1 MHVQGNRGVIH
12 SQAVVHPKARI
23 ATDVEVGAFSV
34 IGEDVEIGA
43 GTHIGPHVAI
53 QGPTRIGRDN
63 RIHAFASLGG
73 APQHLGY
80 QGEPTRLE
88 IGDRNIIREY
98 CTFNRGTV
106 PGGGVTRLGHDNFI
120 MAYCHLAHDCQVG
133 NHTIFANCASLAG
146 HVTVGDYAV
155 LGGFTV
161 AHQFCR
167 IGPYCMTALGAIAF
181 MDIPP
186 YVTASGNPA
195 EPHGLNLRG
204 LKRHGFSDDAI
215 EAVRR
220 AYKIL
225 YKSKLKLTEAIE
237 RLEKLAKTSKEVS
250 YFVEFLKSSERGI
263 IR

>member
-1 MHVQGNRGVIH
+1 MIH
-12 SQAVVHPKARI
+12 PQAIVDPSARI
-23 ATDVEVGAFSV
+23 GANVTIGAFSV
-34 IGEDVEIGA
+34 IGPDVEIGE
-43 GTHIGPHVAI
+43 GTWIGPHVVVN
-53 QGPTRIGRDN
+53 GPSRIGRDN
-63 RIHAFASLGG
+63 RIYQFSSLGD

-80 QGEPTRLE
+80 KGEPTRLE
-88 IGDRNIIREY
+88 VGDRNIIREY

-106 PGGGVTRLGHDNFI
+106 AGGGVTRLGNDNFI

-133 NHTIFANCASLAG
+133 NNAIFANCASLAG

-167 IGPYCMTALGAIAF
+167 IGAYCMTALGAITF

-186 YVTASGNPA
+186 YVMASGNPA

-204 LKRHGFSDDAI
+204 LKRRGFSEDAMD
-215 EAVRR
+215 ALRQ
-220 AYKIL
+220 AYKTL
-225 YKSKLKLTEAIE
+225 YKSKLKLSEAVE
-237 RLEKLAKTSKEVS
+237 RLEKAGKRFPEVQH
-250 YFVEFLKSSERGI
+250 FVEFIKASERGI